1 MFSADRQ
8 YLFRE
13 SMRGMAIILALWFV
27 DDHEGMKQF
36 ISDDRVDQQLDEK
49 LAKAFRDKN
58 FTEAFEKVNDQFY
71 KLLDRFEH

>member
-1 MFSADRQ
+1 
-8 YLFRE
+8 
-13 SMRGMAIILALWFV
+13 MRGMAIILALWFV

-49 LAKAFRDKN
+49 LAKAFSDKN